1 MVWPSGHLDVESA
14 SGGRFG
20 SDTQALMG
28 EWADLLAWMEGSE
41 PASAGAIEPS
51 ELGPPLPRPRQV
63 FAIGLNYAE
72 HAEEAGHLR
81 EGVPQVFTKFPS
93 CLAGPN
99 ARVSVASPRLD
110 WEVELV
116 VAVGAEASAVE
127 AENAWS
133 VVAGLMVGQDLSARD
148 VQLAGA
154 APQWSLGKS
163 FAGFGPTGPA
173 LVPLANLDR
182 PDDLAI
188 ECLLNGERVQHART
202 SQMVWPVPELVARLS
217 AVCTLY
223 PGDLIFTGTPAGV
236 GNRRQPPRYLAEG
249 DLLVSRIEGLGE
261 LSNTFCAVAG

>member
-1 MVWPSGHLDVESA
+1 MWPSGHLDVESA
-14 SGGRFG
+14 GGGRFG
-20 SDTQALMG
+20 SDPHSLLNEWQAAI
-28 EWADLLAWMEGSE
+28 EWMAEARPGAE
-41 PASAGAIEPS
+41 GAIEFS
-51 ELGPPLPRPRQV
+51 ELGPPLPRPRQI
-63 FAIGLNYAE
+63 FAVGLNYAE

-99 ARVSVASPRLD
+99 ACVEVPGPRLD

-116 VAVGAEASAVE
+116 VAMGAEAHSVKPE
-127 AENAWS
+127 KAWS

-163 FAGFGPTGPA
+163 YPGFGPTGPV
-173 LVPLANLDR
+173 LVPLANLDH
-182 PDDLAI
+182 PEDLEI
-188 ECLLNGERVQHART
+188 ECLLNGEPVQHART
-202 SQMVWPVPELVARLS
+202 SQMVWPVPELIARLS

-236 GNRRQPPRYLAEG
+236 GNRRLPPRYLSQG
-249 DLLVSRIEGLGE
+249 DHLVSRIESLGE
-261 LSNTFCAVAG
+261 LSNTFRAAGA